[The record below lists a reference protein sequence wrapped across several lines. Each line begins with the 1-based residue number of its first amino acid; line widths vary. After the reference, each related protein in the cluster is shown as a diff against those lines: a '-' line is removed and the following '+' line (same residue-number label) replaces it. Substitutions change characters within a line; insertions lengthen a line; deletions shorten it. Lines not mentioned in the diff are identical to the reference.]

1 MEEETKKQGTA
12 PTHDGTVSTPQ
23 AEAPALTVSDLRNI
37 RMIIDISSQRGAFKG
52 AELATIGSVFDKL
65 DTFLKTVDAK
75 ADTTQPAANEPA
87 AESKAEDK

>member
-12 PTHDGTVSTPQ
+12 PTQDGTVSTPQ

>member
-1 MEEETKKQGTA
+1 MEEETKKQSTT
-12 PTHDGTVSTPQ
+12 PTQDGTVSTPQ

-75 ADTTQPAANEPA
+75 ADTTQPAATEPA

>member
-1 MEEETKKQGTA
+1 MVEETKKEETA
-12 PTHDGTVSTPQ
+12 PVQDGTVSTPQ
-23 AEAPALTVSDLRNI
+23 AQAPALTVADLRNI

-52 AELATIGSVFDKL
+52 GELATIGSVFDKL

-75 ADTTQPAANEPA
+75 PDTPQPATTEP